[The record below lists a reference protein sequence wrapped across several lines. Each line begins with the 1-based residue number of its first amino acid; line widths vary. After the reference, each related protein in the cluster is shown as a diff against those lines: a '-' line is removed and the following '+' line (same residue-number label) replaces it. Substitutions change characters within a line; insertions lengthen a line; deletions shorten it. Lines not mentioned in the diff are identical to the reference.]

1 MNLRRLWLQ
10 TRELLKTIAIVSFL
24 TFISALVAAVTAQ
37 YILPMM
43 VAAVTSFVAF
53 ITPILKR
60 WASSIIA
67 AATALILGIWG
78 IIGSIA
84 YAFNLPFSAHYY
96 ATAASWGV
104 GTAFILLPFIIGLV
118 ANLVGQEAPMTENM
132 GEGFLGGAV
141 LLVMAWLFAPDT
153 VGSFIGTFG
162 DTFMK
167 AFGISFGALTSYIA
181 PVFGIFMIFLLQG
194 LMALL
199 GAAVAEWMSPG

>member
-1 MNLRRLWLQ
+1 LQ
-10 TRELLKTIAIVSFL
+10 TRELLKTITIVAFL
-24 TFISALVAAVTAQ
+24 TFISALVAAVTTQ
-37 YILPMM
+37 YLLPLM
-43 VAAVTSFVAF
+43 VSAITSFIAF
-53 ITPILKR
+53 VTPILKR
-60 WASSIIA
+60 WASSLIA

-96 ATAASWGV
+96 ATVSSWGV

-153 VGSFIGTFG
+153 VGGFIGTFG